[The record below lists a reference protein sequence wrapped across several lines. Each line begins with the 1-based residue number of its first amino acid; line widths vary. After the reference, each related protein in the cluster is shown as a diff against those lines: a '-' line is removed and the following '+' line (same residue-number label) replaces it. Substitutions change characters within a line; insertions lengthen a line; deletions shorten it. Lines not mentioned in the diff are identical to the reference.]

1 MRSKIGDFHE
11 FYLRASGW
19 AFMGPVP
26 LRAPVAA
33 NRSQSPDLVRSTT
46 ASICLARPLLPSIH
60 SLALALALALPAV
73 RSRVPSSMPT
83 ALVSD
88 VLSVAG
94 KGATAF
100 VGAALLVVALN
111 VVQQLV
117 LPRDPTKPPVVFHF
131 VPVIG
136 CAITY
141 GMDPIG
147 FLNRCRDQSV
157 TCSNPLPLLGRSQYG
172 PVFTFPLLG
181 RKVTAALGPLGSNF
195 VLNGKLAHVNAE
207 QAYTHLTTPVFGT
220 EVVYDVPN
228 AVLMEQKKFVKFGLT
243 TENFRQ
249 YVGLIRTEVLGY
261 MNKEVFKASKVSM
274 VRPIDAFSTSADAF
288 TTSSEITILT
298 ASATLQGKEVRQ
310 SLDKSFAQLYHDLD
324 GGFTPL
330 NFVFPNLPLPSYRRR
345 DVAQRKMRE
354 FYVAILE
361 KRRNSAEAPDMDMLT
376 ALQNQEYKSG
386 APLTD
391 KQIAHIMIAL
401 LMAGQH
407 TSAATGAW
415 AILRLGQHP
424 GILKALWDEQVENH
438 GDGKGGLKPL
448 EYDTLLTPLLS
459 AVIKEVLRLHPPI
472 HSIMRKVIADC
483 PVPSTLATPAGEPT
497 ASSSFKKVNEGREYV
512 IPQGHFVLAA
522 PGVSQVDES
531 IWGTDANEFRPARW
545 LEDAKVPGE
554 EEEGEEDYGF
564 GKISKGGKSAYL
576 PFGAGRHRCIGEQFA
591 NVQLGTIIA
600 TLVRE
605 YSWTLDADFPT
616 NDYTTMIV
624 MPSKP
629 RNVIF
634 TPRA

>member
-207 QAYTHLTTPVFGT
+207 QAVFGT

-274 VRPIDAFSTSADAF
+274 AKRFDKA
-288 TTSSEITILT
+288 
-298 ASATLQGKEVRQ
+298 
-310 SLDKSFAQLYHDLD
+310 LDKSFAQLYHDLD

-401 LMAGQH
+401 LMAGSTPRPQLER
-407 TSAATGAW
+407 S
-415 AILRLGQHP
+415 L
-424 GILKALWDEQVENH
+424 DEQVENH

-531 IWGTDANEFRPARW
+531 IWGTDANEFRPR
-545 LEDAKVPGE
+545 DGSRTPKCPGRGG
-554 EEEGEEDYGF
+554 GEEDYGF